1 MLKEVEERINI
12 YLNRLEDADK
22 KEAILLKTTKKELQ
36 EHIQNLQK
44 YKASLE
50 KIDAKLEKSGETQIS
65 LTDLD
70 SRKMQTGNHGTDVCY
85 NEGKGDIGC

>member
-50 KIDAKLEKSGETQIS
+50 KIDAKLEKSGEVIMGQMFVTMSKWLSMIS
-65 LTDLD
+65 I
-70 SRKMQTGNHGTDVCY
+70 N
-85 NEGKGDIGC
+85 

>member
-50 KIDAKLEKSGETQIS
+50 K
-65 LTDLD
+65 
-70 SRKMQTGNHGTDVCY
+70 
-85 NEGKGDIGC
+85 